1 MEYEDEGEVSSLNTA
16 QVQKHIRGIPASR
29 DHMSLPN
36 LFHVLFILC
45 WLFETIIKNHTH
57 TPDDINTKN

>member
-29 DHMSLPN
+29 DHMSSAQSF
-36 LFHVLFILC
+36 FHIMLVI
-45 WLFETIIKNHTH
+45 
-57 TPDDINTKN
+57 